1 MAHKIAVM
9 KLTEFFLQLF
19 QLPDEAITEIMELAV
34 PFTYNENEYILKPG
48 TICDRVFYIETG
60 IIREFEELSIDTD
73 TERTK
78 WIMGEGSWLYSVESF
93 LTDKPSKFYIQALC
107 PTKGYYFLKSDV
119 ENLIK
124 TFEKFRS
131 IETLLYKDYL
141 LKMEYRNQLHR
152 TKDAKERLA
161 FFEKQQPELINRVK
175 QKHVASYLN
184 IEFSS
189 LSRIRGELLRKSKP

>member
-34 PFTYNENEYILKPG
+34 PFTYKENEYILKPG

-60 IIREFEELSIDTD
+60 IIREFEELSID